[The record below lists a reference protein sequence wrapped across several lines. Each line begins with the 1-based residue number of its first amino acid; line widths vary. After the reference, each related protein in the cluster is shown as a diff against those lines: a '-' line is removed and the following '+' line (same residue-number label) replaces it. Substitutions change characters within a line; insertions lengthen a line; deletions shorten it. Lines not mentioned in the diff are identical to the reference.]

1 MELLLLFYYFFHV
14 ILLLVKILIT
24 YLKLLTFELYDHV
37 SKFTGVEVPFECLKL
52 HIQELNY
59 QKTDLI
65 VEALFEI
72 NYNIVDVDEPGDA
85 VMELSPDE
93 IDYIET
99 TVSREYLK
107 NKLI

>member
-1 MELLLLFYYFFHV
+1 M
-14 ILLLVKILIT
+14 
-24 YLKLLTFELYDHV
+24 
-37 SKFTGVEVPFECLKL
+37 PFECLKL